1 MAEHT
6 GRCHCG
12 AVQFKVDLDLKKLMT
27 CNCSICGRTG
37 SIMAFV
43 PGTALEQTA
52 GQSEQTD
59 YQFGAKKIHHLF
71 CTTCGVRAFGTGNGD
86 DGTPW
91 AMVNVRC
98 LDDVDVHA
106 LEITQRYDGR
116 SR

>member
-71 CTTCGVRAFGTGNGD
+71 CTTCGVQSYGYGQ
-86 DGTPW
+86 DGKSNY
-91 AMVNVRC
+91 MYMINLNC
-98 LDDVDVHA
+98 LEGFDTSTLTVT
-106 LEITQRYDGR
+106 EFDGA
-116 SR
+116 SL